1 MIISHK
7 HKFIFIK
14 TRKTAGTSIEKALL
28 SICGDED
35 VITLDHLHSGEQD
48 VFMDD
53 ARNYQGS
60 WVPVK
65 ELIASQTLLDTLR
78 VGRDWLQRP
87 KFYNHMSACSVKCRV
102 DPNIWNSYYKFCFER
117 NPWDKCISFY
127 YWQGRGGRGLG
138 TFRDYL
144 LQSHKRGTLDQSL
157 PKDWRRYTFKN
168 QLIVDDVYDFNDLSG
183 NLLRALKNTRY
194 IGDGSEVKLPKLKGD
209 LRKSDFKYDN
219 EMDEFIRDIFSNEIQ
234 LLSYECPE
242 HLINKY

>member
-14 TRKTAGTSIEKALL
+14 TRKTAGTSLEKVLL

-35 VITLDHLHSGEQD
+35 VITRDHLHAGEQD

-60 WVPVK
+60 WIPIK
-65 ELIASQTLLDTLR
+65 ELMASQTLLDTLR

-87 KFYNHMSACSVKCRV
+87 KFYNHMSAYSVKCRI
-102 DPNIWNSYYKFCFER
+102 DPNVWNSYYKFCFDR

-127 YWQGRGGRGLG
+127 YWQGRGGRDLG

-144 LQSHKRGTLDQSL
+144 LQWHKRGTLDQSL
-157 PKDWRRYTFKN
+157 PKDWQRYTFKD
-168 QLIVDDVYDFNDLSG
+168 QMIVDGVYDFNDLSG
-183 NLLRALKNTRY
+183 GLLKALKNTHY
-194 IGDGSEVKLPKLKGD
+194 IGDGSEIKLPKLKGN
-209 LRKSDFKYDN
+209 LRKNDFKYDN
-219 EMDEFIRDIFSNEIQ
+219 EMDEFIRDVFSDEIQ

-242 HLINKY
+242 HLKNK